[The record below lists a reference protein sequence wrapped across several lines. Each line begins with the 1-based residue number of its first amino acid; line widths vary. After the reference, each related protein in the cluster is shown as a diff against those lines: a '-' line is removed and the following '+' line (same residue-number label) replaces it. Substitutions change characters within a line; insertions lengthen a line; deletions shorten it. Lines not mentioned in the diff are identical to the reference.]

1 MYVSKIFNIV
11 GDDYAIHKIVMSL
24 FEGQRPLFQ
33 NGGGC
38 VTVLSFKPPAEV
50 RHTIETKEVTIP
62 EKQGSVHLFSARF
75 NPVKRSKQTGKRIG
89 LSGKQIHEWIARKS
103 EDNGFAILDMKLSD
117 EGFRICQKSG
127 SKISLR
133 SVMIVGILSIVD
145 SEKFKKAVEGGIGAA
160 KGLGFG
166 LINLF

>member
-1 MYVSKIFNIV
+1 MYVSKIFNII
-11 GDDYAIHKIVMSL
+11 GDDYAIHRIVMSL

-38 VTVLSFKPPAEV
+38 VTVLSPEPPTGSGY
-50 RHTIETKEVTIP
+50 TIETCEVTIP

-75 NPVKRSKQTGKRIG
+75 NPVKRSKKTGKRTG
-89 LSGKQIHEWIARKS
+89 LSGKQIYEWIERKA
-103 EDNGFAILDMKLSD
+103 EENGFTILDMKLSD
-117 EGFRICQKSG
+117 EGFRICQKG
-127 SKISLR
+127 EAKISLR
-133 SVMIVGILSIVD
+133 SVMITGILSIAD
-145 SEKFKKAVEGGIGAA
+145 PTKFKKGVEGGIGAA